1 MAELE
6 TNGNEKKC
14 ERKLKWCHAYPIRS
28 IDLIIT
34 DTTDSILDDWCVD
47 LCVNNVDVDVG
58 RKSRYDTYSLF
69 TLPRGSQ
76 VDPRD
81 NHSFLKHSKFER
93 FFFATR
99 TQNIHGN
106 DVNNKLI

>member
-47 LCVNNVDVDVG
+47 LCVNNADVDVR
-58 RKSRYDTYSLF
+58 RKSQVASRDMIPVHTLSLLCPGGHKWTPEIIILF
-69 TLPRGSQ
+69 
-76 VDPRD
+76 
-81 NHSFLKHSKFER
+81 
-93 FFFATR
+93 
-99 TQNIHGN
+99 
-106 DVNNKLI
+106 